1 MKKVMISQ
9 PMRGISEEDIKNTR
23 ARVTALL
30 VEQGY
35 EVIDSRIKFSLHWES
50 DVKNPPLYYLALSIL
65 YMSLCDIVYFCKGWE
80 KARGCRVEHEIANAY
95 GLQIIYE

>member
-35 EVIDSRIKFSLHWES
+35 EVIDSRIKFSLH
-50 DVKNPPLYYLALSIL
+50 
-65 YMSLCDIVYFCKGWE
+65 
-80 KARGCRVEHEIANAY
+80 
-95 GLQIIYE
+95 

>member
-23 ARVTALL
+23 SRVTALL

-50 DVKNPPLYYLALSIL
+50 DVKNPPIYYLGLSIL

>member
-23 ARVTALL
+23 SRVTALL

-50 DVKNPPLYYLALSIL
+50 DVKTPIYYLGLSIL

>member
-9 PMRGISEEDIKNTR
+9 PMRGISEEDIENTR
-23 ARVTALL
+23 SRIKALL
-30 VEQGY
+30 VKQGY
-35 EVIDSRIKFSLHWES
+35 EVIDSFIEFSLHRES
-50 DVKNPPLYYLALSIL
+50 DINNPPIYYLALSIL

>member
-9 PMRGISEEDIKNTR
+9 PMRGISEENIRDTR
-23 ARVTALL
+23 ARIKALL

-35 EVIDSRIKFSLHWES
+35 EVIDSYIKFNLHYES
-50 DVKNPPLYYLALSIL
+50 DIKNPPIYYLSLSIL
-65 YMSLCDIVYFCKGWE
+65 YMSLCDTVYFCKGWE

-95 GLQIIYE
+95 GLEIIYE

>member
-23 ARVTALL
+23 SRIKALL

-35 EVIDSRIKFSLHWES
+35 EVIDSRIKFRLHYES
-50 DVKNPPLYYLALSIL
+50 DVKNPPIYYLGLSIL

>member
-35 EVIDSRIKFSLHWES
+35 EVIDSVIKFRLHWES
-50 DVKNPPLYYLALSIL
+50 DVKNPPIYYLGLSIL
-65 YMSLCDIVYFCKGWE
+65 YMSLCDIVYLCKGWE

>member
-23 ARVTALL
+23 ARVRALL

-35 EVIDSRIKFSLHWES
+35 EVIDSHIKFRLHYES
-50 DVKNPPLYYLALSIL
+50 DVKNPPIYYLALSIL

>member
-1 MKKVMISQ
+1 MKKIMISQ
-9 PMRGISEEDIKNTR
+9 PMGGISEKDIKNTR
-23 ARVTALL
+23 ERIKAML

-35 EVIDSRIKFSLHWES
+35 EVIDSFIKFSLHREC
-50 DVKNPPLYYLALSIL
+50 DINNPPIYYLALSIL